1 MANPSRMNKTDLI
14 EYAKTYGITAG
25 KTQTKKDLLAAI
37 KASRTTE
44 VSKPKQKSMAK
55 PNAKA
60 NKAKKKSIVIGKPVM
75 IPQKKPAAVAPK
87 DKSIW
92 QTVKDFFGV

>member
-1 MANPSRMNKTDLI
+1 MNKTDLI

-55 PNAKA
+55 
-60 NKAKKKSIVIGKPVM
+60 KKSIVIGKPVM

>member
-1 MANPSRMNKTDLI
+1 MNKTDLI

-55 PNAKA
+55 PN
-60 NKAKKKSIVIGKPVM
+60 KAKKKSIVIGKPVM

-87 DKSIW
+87 EKSIW
-92 QTVKDFFGV
+92 QTIKDFFGV